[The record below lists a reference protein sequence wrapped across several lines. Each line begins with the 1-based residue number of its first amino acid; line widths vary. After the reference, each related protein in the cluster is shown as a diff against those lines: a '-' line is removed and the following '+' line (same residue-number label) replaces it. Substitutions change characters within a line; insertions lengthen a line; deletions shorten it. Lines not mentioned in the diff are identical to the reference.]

1 MLMIAASLTAVMITT
16 VLSLIEP
23 ANISYGFFRTLP
35 KYPTVERDPGRLKG
49 VLAVLA
55 GPADICSLPGWKRGF
70 FAV

>member
-1 MLMIAASLTAVMITT
+1 MITT
-16 VLSLIEP
+16 VLALIEP
-23 ANISYGFFRTLP
+23 AGISHGLFRTLP
-35 KYPTVERDPGRLKG
+35 KYPTVERDLGRLKD